1 MTYDL
6 PPTRPARLAPDVTC
20 LGDQTSVP
28 SLALYYDGF
37 SDQLYNIMSFTLIVP
52 RSIGCDC
59 TWTED
64 PKKACWLESNANVV
78 S

>member
-20 LGDQTSVP
+20 LGEQTSVP
-28 SLALYYDGF
+28 SLALYCDGF
-37 SDQLYNIMSFTLIVP
+37 SEQSYMSFTLAVP
-52 RSIGCDC
+52 QSIGCDC
-59 TWTED
+59 TWIEV